1 MDRKLDYTVEFSL
14 IDRASSTAQQ
24 ISRQLQL
31 AGQEAQKAGKSAG
44 LLGTQLS
51 IASTA
56 AVSGFRNATTAIEQM
71 DESLRQISQTADN
84 AADNISQLGNT
95 APRFNALNM
104 SIQQVARELPAF
116 AVSANTGFLAISN
129 NLPILADAISNVR
142 RENAALAAQG
152 LSTVPVWR
160 QVASSLLS
168 WQTALVA
175 GVTVLTLYG
184 SDILNFVKNLVSLSD
199 AADQNRKAMEALQS
213 TNRNYNTELLQETTR
228 LRDVYDRIMQTSEGT
243 AARQSAIRELNETYG
258 DYMPYLLSE
267 KSSLEEIRTVYE
279 ALNSALQNHIA
290 LKVRSSEI
298 NKITEEAAKSQSEAI
313 EDLQKAL
320 SEQQVST
327 SISDDIIA
335 SLVSDAPK
343 WKEAGDTLREAFL
356 QAVRNIQREYP
367 TIQFNQDTRR
377 GIQDYLES
385 FYAMDT
391 AVDAVNKRVDLL
403 MGKTNQ
409 VKSIGEVVVVPD
421 AKKEEEALNT
431 NLQTIGGIQQKIQ
444 ELQTAQNQASSEQ
457 AANLEREIRYWQEK
471 LNLLQRNIAQQA
483 AGNLANTQ
491 TPALT
496 SEVPGVETPAPITIP
511 LTIDETFI
519 QKAHEDFRR
528 ATAILV
534 EDAEISGRQISSM
547 LAGGLSSLAAGF
559 GEALVSGDGL
569 EVFKSLLSSLMGMLQ
584 QFGSTLIA
592 AGVAAQAF
600 QSLLVAPPLAIVAGA
615 ALVTAA
621 SAAKAA
627 LQNVT
632 AFADGGIVSGPTLAL
647 VGEYAGASSDPEV
660 ISPLSKLKSM
670 IQPASEATE
679 WNGTVRFE
687 IEGDVLAGILNKR
700 NRKLS
705 RTR

>member
-1 MDRKLDYTVEFSL
+1 MDRKLDYTVEFGL
-14 IDRASSTAQQ
+14 IDRASSAAQQ

-56 AVSGFRNATTAIEQM
+56 AVSGFRNTTTAIEQM
-71 DESLRQISQTADN
+71 DESLRQISRTADN

-129 NLPILADAISNVR
+129 NLPILADVISNVR

-267 KSSLEEIRTVYE
+267 QSSLEEIRTVYE

-298 NKITEEAAKSQSEAI
+298 DKITEEAAKSQSEAI

-367 TIQFNQDTRR
+367 TIQFNRDTSR

-409 VKSIGEVVVVPD
+409 VKSIGEVVIVPD
-421 AKKEEEALNT
+421 TKKEEEALNT

-444 ELQTAQNQASSEQ
+444 ELRTAQNQASSEQ

>member
-1 MDRKLDYTVEFSL
+1 MDRKLDYTVEFGL
-14 IDRASSTAQQ
+14 IDRASSAAQQ

-31 AGQEAQKAGKSAG
+31 AGQAAGQAGSSAA
-44 LLGTQLS
+44 LLGSQLS

-56 AVSGFRNATTAIEQM
+56 AVSGFRNTTVVIEQM
-71 DESLRQISQTADN
+71 GESLRQISQTADN
-84 AADNISQLGNT
+84 AADSISQFGNT

-104 SIQQVARELPAF
+104 SIQQIAREMPAF
-116 AVSANTGFLAISN
+116 AVSANTGFLALSN
-129 NLPILADAISNVR
+129 NIPILADAISNVR

-152 LSTVPVWR
+152 MATVPVWK
-160 QVASSLLS
+160 QVAGSLLS

-184 SDILNFVKNLVSLSD
+184 SDILNFVRNLVSLSD

-213 TNRNYNTELLQETTR
+213 TNRNYNTELLQESTR

-243 AARQSAIRELNETYG
+243 AARQSAIRELNEAYG

-267 KSSLEEIRTVYE
+267 QSSLEEIRTVYE
-279 ALNSALQNHIA
+279 SLNSALQNHIA
-290 LKVRSSEI
+290 LKVRNAEI
-298 NKITEEAAKSQSEAI
+298 DKITEEAAAAQSQAI
-313 EDLQKAL
+313 EDLQQAL
-320 SEQQVST
+320 AGQQVST
-327 SISDDIIA
+327 SMSDDIIA

-343 WKEAGDTLREAFL
+343 WREAGDTLHEAFL

-367 TIQFNQDTRR
+367 TIQFNQNTRR

-385 FYAMDT
+385 FYAMDA

-403 MGKTNQ
+403 TGKTNQ
-409 VKSIGEVVVVPD
+409 VQSIGEVVVMPD
-421 AKKEEEALNT
+421 TKQEEAALNT
-431 NLQTIGGIQQKIQ
+431 NLQTIGGITNKIN
-444 ELQTAQNQASSEQ
+444 ELRTAQNRASSEQ

-491 TPALT
+491 TPALET
-496 SEVPGVETPAPITIP
+496 EEVGVATPTPITIP
-511 LTIDETFI
+511 LVIDENFI

-534 EDAEISGRQISSM
+534 EDAEISGRQISNM
-547 LAGGLSSLAAGF
+547 LAGGLSNLASGF
-559 GEALVSGDGL
+559 GEALASGDGL
-569 EVFKSLLSSLMGMLQ
+569 EIFKNLLNSLMGMLQ
-584 QFGSTLIA
+584 QFGSALIA
-592 AGVAAQAF
+592 AGVASQAF
-600 QSLLVAPPLAIVAGA
+600 KSLFANPVLGIVAGA

-627 LQNVT
+627 LQNAT
-632 AFADGGIVSGPTLAL
+632 AFADGGIVSAPTLAL
-647 VGEYAGASSDPEV
+647 VGEYSGARSNPEV
-660 ISPLSKLKSM
+660 IAPLNKLRSL
-670 IQPASEATE
+670 IEPVSDSGL
-679 WNGTVRFE
+679 NGEVRFIIRGE
-687 IEGDVLAGILNKR
+687 VLEGILNKR
-700 NRKLS
+700 NHKLS

>member
-1 MDRKLDYTVEFSL
+1 MDRKLDYTVEFGL
-14 IDRASSTAQQ
+14 IDRASSAAQQ

-56 AVSGFRNATTAIEQM
+56 AVSGFRNTTTAIEQM
-71 DESLRQISQTADN
+71 DESLRQISRTADN

-298 NKITEEAAKSQSEAI
+298 DKITEEAAKSQSEAI

-335 SLVSDAPK
+335 SLVSGGGGYAARSFPS
-343 WKEAGDTLREAFL
+343 GCP
-356 QAVRNIQREYP
+356 EYP
-367 TIQFNQDTRR
+367 A
-377 GIQDYLES
+377 GISYHPVQ
-385 FYAMDT
+385 
-391 AVDAVNKRVDLL
+391 
-403 MGKTNQ
+403 
-409 VKSIGEVVVVPD
+409 
-421 AKKEEEALNT
+421 
-431 NLQTIGGIQQKIQ
+431 
-444 ELQTAQNQASSEQ
+444 
-457 AANLEREIRYWQEK
+457 
-471 LNLLQRNIAQQA
+471 
-483 AGNLANTQ
+483 
-491 TPALT
+491 
-496 SEVPGVETPAPITIP
+496 PGHAPWHP
-511 LTIDETFI
+511 
-519 QKAHEDFRR
+519 
-528 ATAILV
+528 
-534 EDAEISGRQISSM
+534 
-547 LAGGLSSLAAGF
+547 GLSGKFLRHGY
-559 GEALVSGDGL
+559 
-569 EVFKSLLSSLMGMLQ
+569 
-584 QFGSTLIA
+584 GS
-592 AGVAAQAF
+592 
-600 QSLLVAPPLAIVAGA
+600 
-615 ALVTAA
+615 
-621 SAAKAA
+621 
-627 LQNVT
+627 
-632 AFADGGIVSGPTLAL
+632 
-647 VGEYAGASSDPEV
+647 
-660 ISPLSKLKSM
+660 
-670 IQPASEATE
+670 
-679 WNGTVRFE
+679 
-687 IEGDVLAGILNKR
+687 
-700 NRKLS
+700 
-705 RTR
+705 

>member
-267 KSSLEEIRTVYE
+267 QSSLEEIRTVYE
-279 ALNSALQNHIA
+279 VLNSALQNHIA

-298 NKITEEAAKSQSEAI
+298 DKITEEAAKSQSEAI

-367 TIQFNQDTRR
+367 TIQFNRDTSR

>member
-267 KSSLEEIRTVYE
+267 QSSLEEIRTVYE
-279 ALNSALQNHIA
+279 VLNSALQNHIA

-298 NKITEEAAKSQSEAI
+298 DKITEEAAKSQSEAI

-367 TIQFNQDTRR
+367 TIQFNRDTSR

-534 EDAEISGRQISSM
+534 EDAEISGRQISNM

-632 AFADGGIVSGPTLAL
+632 ALADGGIAYGPTLAL
-647 VGEYAGASSDPEV
+647 VGEYPGARSKPEV
-660 ISPLSKLKSM
+660 IAPLDRLQRL
-670 IQPASEATE
+670 IQPAAFPTDRLYLETRVKGKDLYVALRAAEHSI
-679 WNGTVRFE
+679 NRVR
-687 IEGDVLAGILNKR
+687 
-700 NRKLS
+700 
-705 RTR
+705 